1 MRIILLILLISL
13 SLQISSDKPIQL
25 PEQRYTV
32 DLGYPIGEGDKA
44 PVEAPRKVDDSTSWD
59 EHTCLSRAI
68 YFESKGESD
77 RGKILVAM
85 VTINR
90 VNSDK
95 KYFPNTICQ
104 VVKQKVGKRCT
115 YSWFCDGRSDIP
127 KDLTQYRKSET
138 IATNAMNGKYR
149 GITKAL
155 YFKRCSVIS
164 RFFDKLKYLGRE
176 GGHCF
181 FNEYEE

>member
-1 MRIILLILLISL
+1 MRILLFIFLMAL
-13 SLQISSDKPIQL
+13 SLPIMM
-25 PEQRYTV
+25 PEPVYEVGGYEGTGEKSRTV
-32 DLGYPIGEGDKA
+32 
-44 PVEAPRKVDDSTSWD
+44 VDDSDTWD

-77 RGKILVAM
+77 RGKILVAQT
-85 VTINR
+85 TINR
-90 VNSDK
+90 TNSDK

-104 VVKQKVGKRCT
+104 VVKQRTGRRCT
-115 YSWFCDGRSDIP
+115 YSWFCDGKSDRP

-138 IATNAMNGKYR
+138 IATNAINGKYE

-176 GGHCF
+176 QNHCF
-181 FNEYEE
+181 FTEH